1 MEKLPYY
8 VEKINGTLYCFLE
21 NEIDKKCFEE
31 QCTKCVLKNI
41 CVSKKDI
48 YKAVSGDWH
57 SLNASGL
64 YGDEFDKCTDK
75 YKKKDLRGI
84 AKIVGLALCY
94 GGSSYTV
101 SGNMD
106 TTKADAQEKI
116 DNFFRKL
123 TTLGLYMLAA
133 KRRVL
138 EVGKVYDVFGRCRD
152 MSKWAFSNTWK
163 DKMYA
168 QRVALNHPIQ
178 STSAEILKILM
189 IRMDEYI
196 ELHNLS
202 QLYGLSIPQSIN
214 FSEVSYKNM
223 ILHALLTT
231 HDEVDS
237 LFNQNYIDDILP
249 SLYELMQIK
258 DVMAAFNVGFD
269 LELDC
274 EYDTKNRSLIA
285 SDSYLNS
292 KIYTINTLKGND
304 VINSGGSGVEANT
317 IVVDFDDLNS
327 ELIHKV
333 LESANAGLNYKF
345 AIYSG
350 DVIYFHE
357 SRFSLDLIKDLGI
370 KHRLAYVG

>member
-1 MEKLPYY
+1 MEELPYY
-8 VEKINGTLYCFLE
+8 VERMNGILYCFLE
-21 NEIDKKCFEE
+21 NEIDKNSFEE
-31 QCTKCVLKNI
+31 QCNKCVLKNR
-41 CVSKKDI
+41 CVSKKEI
-48 YKAVSGDWH
+48 YKSVAGDWH

-94 GGSSYTV
+94 GGTAYTV
-101 SGNMD
+101 SGNMG
-106 TTKADAQEKI
+106 TTKTDAQEKI

-123 TTLGLYMLAA
+123 TTLGIYMLAA
-133 KRRVL
+133 KRKVL

-152 MSKWAFSNTWK
+152 MSKWAFSHVFK

-189 IRMDEYI
+189 IRMDEFV
-196 ELHNLS
+196 EVNNLS
-202 QLYGLSIPQSIN
+202 QLYGLSVPQSIN
-214 FSEVSYKNM
+214 FEEVSYKNM

-231 HDEVDS
+231 HDEVGS
-237 LFNQNYIDDILP
+237 LFNQNYIDSILP

-292 KIYTINTLKGND
+292 KIYTINTLRKNNIVD
-304 VINSGGSGVEANT
+304 SGGSGVEANT

-333 LESANAGLNYKF
+333 LESADSSLSYKF